1 MKMTIASRFIKA
13 AKIEHAVNP
22 SNVHG
27 FMQDVRFA
35 ATDNYNNYNENYTE
49 YLFKDKS
56 VLAQPFICN
65 FIESGN
71 VSSLQL
77 LGLDSLK
84 EIDYAGWE

>member
-1 MKMTIASRFIKA
+1 MTIASRFIKA
-13 AKIEHAVNP
+13 AKIEHAANP
-22 SNVHG
+22 NNIHG

-35 ATDNYNNYNENYTE
+35 ATDSYNNYNENYTE

-65 FIESGN
+65 FSESVN

-77 LGLDSLK
+77 LGLNSLK

>member
-1 MKMTIASRFIKA
+1 MTIASRFIKA

-22 SNVHG
+22 DNVHG
-27 FMQDVRFA
+27 FMKDIRFA
-35 ATDNYNNYNENYTE
+35 ATDSYDNYNKSYTE

-56 VLAQPFICN
+56 VLAQPFVCN
-65 FIESGN
+65 FSESGN
-71 VSSLQL
+71 VSSLQR